1 MDFERSPSEPLS
13 NHDPDVSDRVS
24 DHALLQR
31 LRAGDR
37 DAATAIFFR
46 YAHRLRAL
54 TQTKTSQELATRLE
68 PEDIVQSVFRSF
80 FRRAEEG
87 LYDVPEGQDLWNL
100 FMVITLNKIRL
111 QGKYHHAGKRDIRLT
126 VRQEDVDESS
136 NDEELAYRDL
146 KLVMEEMLGQ
156 LAPKEREIVEL
167 RIQGFDVAEIAAQV
181 KRSKRTVERV
191 LQEFRG
197 NLHRLLDSEP

>member
-1 MDFERSPSEPLS
+1 MDFDRSPREPRS
-13 NHDPDVSDRVS
+13 NPEPGVPERPS

-37 DAATAIFFR
+37 DAATAIFYR

-54 TQTKTSQELATRLE
+54 THSKTSQDLASRLE

-111 QGKYHHAGKRDIRLT
+111 QGKYHHAGKRDVRLT
-126 VRQEDVDESS
+126 VRQDDMDESA
-136 NDEELAYRDL
+136 NDEEQAYRDL

-156 LAPKEREIVEL
+156 LAPKEREIVES
-167 RIQGFDVAEIAAQV
+167 RIQGFDVAEIALSV